1 MSYCLVDQVVMED
14 HELEEFLKAILIINN
29 EIKYIK
35 PVHSKN
41 HWKVIILGNSVVYHA
56 IVNTQIPSLI
66 KVFFVLI
73 LFFTYLEFFM

>member
-41 HWKVIILGNSVVYHA
+41 H
-56 IVNTQIPSLI
+56 
-66 KVFFVLI
+66 
-73 LFFTYLEFFM
+73 